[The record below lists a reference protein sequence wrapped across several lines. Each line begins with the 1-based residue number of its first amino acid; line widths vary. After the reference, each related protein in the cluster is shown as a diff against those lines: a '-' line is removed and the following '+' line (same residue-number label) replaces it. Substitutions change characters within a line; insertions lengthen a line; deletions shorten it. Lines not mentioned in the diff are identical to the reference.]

1 MLRAGLLILVGSFGL
16 ILFLMPLVDSLG
28 GSLGTVAFVF
38 AIILELLLLLG
49 AWLFGPYRYGG
60 SIQALGFRAPVSG
73 TAALPWLVLLASLLF
88 ATIYIAIV
96 SAIGL
101 ETLEPPSL
109 PQELVESNL
118 DRFAMFVLVV
128 VLAPLAEETFFRGF
142 LLPVLVSRWGF
153 LWGAGLTSLLFGLT
167 HGALGMIVPA
177 FATGMLFAWLYYRT
191 RSLWSCLLAHAAQNS
206 LAFVITFLI

>member
-28 GSLGTVAFVF
+28 GNLGTAAFVF

-49 AWLFGPYRYGG
+49 AWLFGPYRHGG

-73 TAALPWLVLLASLLF
+73 TASLPWLVLLASLIF
-88 ATIYIAIV
+88 ASIYIAIV